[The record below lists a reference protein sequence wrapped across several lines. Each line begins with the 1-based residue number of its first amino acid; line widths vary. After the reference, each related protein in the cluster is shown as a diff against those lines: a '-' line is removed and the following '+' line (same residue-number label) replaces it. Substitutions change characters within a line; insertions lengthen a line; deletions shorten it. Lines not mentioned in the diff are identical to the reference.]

1 MPITTDYPAD
11 GIAVVTIRRPE
22 KLNALDPTHIAD
34 LTEAF
39 RGLTGEDLRAVVLTG
54 EGKAFVGGA
63 DIRHM
68 AGLAPETARDFITS
82 LHHLFQAIRD
92 CPVPV
97 IGAVNGY
104 CLGAGMEL
112 AAACDF
118 RIGADTAVYGMPE
131 VKVGVPSVVEA
142 ALLPRLIGAGKAS
155 WLVLT
160 GENIDAAKA
169 HEWGFI
175 EQTVRHAKLMDA
187 AMTAAAGIAGAGP
200 QAVRAQKRLVRL
212 WEDAPIE
219 ESVAKS
225 VQIFGEAFETEEPR
239 TLMAPFAKPRS
250 EK

>member
-1 MPITTDYPAD
+1 MPISTEYPSP
-11 GIAVVTIRRPE
+11 GVAVVTILRPE
-22 KLNALDPTHIAD
+22 KLNALDPPHIAR

-39 RGLTGEDLRAVVLTG
+39 RGLTADDLRAVVLTG

-68 AGLAPETARDFITS
+68 AGLTPETARAFITS
-82 LHHLFQAIRD
+82 LHHLFHAIRD

-97 IGAVNGY
+97 IAAVNGY

-112 AAACDF
+112 AAACDI
-118 RIGADTAVYGMPE
+118 RIGADSAVYGMPE

-160 GENIDAAKA
+160 GETIDAARA
-169 HEWGFI
+169 HAWGFT
-175 EQTVRHAKLMDA
+175 EEMARRGKLMDA
-187 AMTAAAGIAGAGP
+187 AMITATGVAAAGP

-212 WEDAPIE
+212 WEDAPID

-225 VQIFGEAFETEEPR
+225 VAIFGEAFETDEPA
-239 TLMAPFAKPRS
+239 TLMARFAK
-250 EK
+250 

>member
-1 MPITTDYPAD
+1 MPITTDRSD
-11 GIAVVTIRRPE
+11 NGIVVVTIRRPE
-22 KLNALDPTHIAD
+22 KLNALDPSHIAE
-34 LTEAF
+34 LTQTF
-39 RGLTGEDLRAVVLTG
+39 LGLTGDDLRAVILTG

-63 DIRHM
+63 DIKHM
-68 AGLAPETARDFITS
+68 AGLAPDTARAFITS
-82 LHHLFQAIRD
+82 LHHLFTAIRA

-142 ALLPRLIGAGKAS
+142 ALLPGLIGAGKTS

-169 HEWGFI
+169 HAWGFT
-175 EQTVRHAKLMDA
+175 EDMVRGVKLMDV
-187 AMTAAAGIAGAGP
+187 AMKSATVIAAAGP
-200 QAVRAQKRLVRL
+200 HAVRAQKRLVRL
-212 WEDAPIE
+212 WEDAPLE
-219 ESVAKS
+219 ECVAKS
-225 VQIFGEAFETEEPR
+225 VVMFGEAFETDEPS
-239 TLMAPFAKPRS
+239 TLMASFARGS
-250 EK
+250 

>member
-1 MPITTDYPAD
+1 MPITTDYPSA

-22 KLNALDPTHIAD
+22 KLNALDPAHIAE
-34 LTEAF
+34 LTNAF
-39 RGLTGEDLRAVVLTG
+39 RELSGDDLRAVILTG

-63 DIRHM
+63 DIKHM
-68 AGLAPETARDFITS
+68 AGLTPETARAFITS
-82 LHHLFQAIRD
+82 LHNLFTAIRE

-118 RIGADTAVYGMPE
+118 RIGSDTAVYGMPE

-142 ALLPRLIGAGKAS
+142 ALLPGLIGAGRTS

-160 GENIDAAKA
+160 GENIYAAQA
-169 HEWGFI
+169 DEWCFI
-175 EQTVRHAKLMDA
+175 EHTVEAGALSDS
-187 AMTAAAGIAGAGP
+187 AMKSAEGIAAAGP
-200 QAVRAQKRLVRL
+200 NAVRAQKRLLRL
-212 WEDAPIE
+212 WEDAPLD

-225 VQIFGEAFETEEPR
+225 IVMFGEAFETNEPA
-239 TLMAPFAKPRS
+239 TLMASFTK
-250 EK
+250 

>member
-1 MPITTDYPAD
+1 MPITTDYPSA

-22 KLNALDPTHIAD
+22 KLNALDPAHIAE
-34 LTEAF
+34 LTNAF
-39 RGLTGEDLRAVVLTG
+39 RELSGDDLRAVILTG

-63 DIRHM
+63 DIKHM
-68 AGLAPETARDFITS
+68 AGLTPETARVFITS
-82 LHHLFQAIRD
+82 LHNLFTAIRE

-142 ALLPRLIGAGKAS
+142 ALLPGLIGAGRTS

-160 GENIDAAKA
+160 GENIYAAQA
-169 HEWGFI
+169 DEWCFI
-175 EQTVRHAKLMDA
+175 EHTVEAGALSDS
-187 AMTAAAGIAGAGP
+187 AMKSAEGIAAAGP
-200 QAVRAQKRLVRL
+200 NAVRAQKRLVRL
-212 WEDAPIE
+212 WEDAPLD

-225 VQIFGEAFETEEPR
+225 IVMFGEAFETNEPA
-239 TLMAPFAKPRS
+239 TLMASFTK
-250 EK
+250 

>member
-1 MPITTDYPAD
+1 MPITTDRTSS
-11 GIAVVTIRRPE
+11 GIATVIIRRPE
-22 KLNALDPTHIAD
+22 KLNALDPAHIAE
-34 LTEAF
+34 LTETF
-39 RGLTGEDLRAVVLTG
+39 RSLNGDDLRAVILTG

-63 DIRHM
+63 DIKHM
-68 AGLAPETARDFITS
+68 AGLAPDTARAFITS
-82 LHHLFQAIRD
+82 LHHLFTAIRD

-142 ALLPRLIGAGKAS
+142 ALLPGLIGAGKTS

-169 HEWGFI
+169 HVWGFT
-175 EQTVRHAKLMDA
+175 EDMVRSAKLMDA
-187 AMTAAAGIAGAGP
+187 AMAAATGIAAAGP
-200 QAVRAQKRLVRL
+200 LAVRAQKRLVRL
-212 WEDAPIE
+212 WEDAPLE
-219 ESVAKS
+219 DAVAKS
-225 VQIFGEAFETEEPR
+225 VVMFGEAFETDEPA
-239 TLMAPFAKPRS
+239 TMMAKFAK
-250 EK
+250 